1 MNRFAQLRRGQE
13 GFTLIELLVVVA
25 IIALL
30 ATFAVPKL
38 FDAINT
44 ARMAPGNADMNT
56 LSSAM
61 ERYYFESN
69 SGYPHGADATEVKDQ
84 LKNGYVKANTT
95 FVNGFKNGYV
105 YMTNPDGSFYVLVD
119 SQSNKGEFTVTCGG
133 WSRTETAVAE
143 FVYSE
148 DADTPTAADL
158 NAGCTVNGTAAD
170 FVDAKTTVITN

>member
-1 MNRFAQLRRGQE
+1 MNRLAQLRRGQE

-44 ARMAPGNADMNT
+44 SKKAPGNADMNT

-69 SGYPHGADATEVKDQ
+69 TGYPHGATATEVKDL

-105 YMTNPDGSFYVLVD
+105 YMTNAAGSFYIMVD
-119 SQSNKGEFTVTCGG
+119 PQGNTGQFTVNCGT
-133 WSRTETAVAE
+133 WTSSSATAGTA

-148 DADTPTAADL
+148 QATTPTAAQL
-158 NAGCTVNGTAAD
+158 SAGCTITSSAFAD
-170 FVDAKTTVITN
+170 VAKTAVITN